1 MSLNDFVK
9 ELQNRYKG
17 YVGINH
23 VEMDV
28 EEAQHNGNQSCQL
41 GTRGCGDPLETQ
53 SPDDFRDNSNT
64 EGYPCHDACAPCGL
78 LVARTSGSQKI
89 LFAFPRARR

>member
-28 EEAQHNGNQSCQL
+28 EEAQRNE
-41 GTRGCGDPLETQ
+41 GTAIL
-53 SPDDFRDNSNT
+53 SM
-64 EGYPCHDACAPCGL
+64 
-78 LVARTSGSQKI
+78 KI
-89 LFAFPRARR
+89 LLLL

>member
-28 EEAQHNGNQSCQL
+28 EEAQRNEGDGDFIYEDSFVVIGNIS
-41 GTRGCGDPLETQ
+41 TACGFTI
-53 SPDDFRDNSNT
+53 RT
-64 EGYPCHDACAPCGL
+64 EN
-78 LVARTSGSQKI
+78 VKQ
-89 LFAFPRARR
+89 